1 MPEET
6 TGHGG
11 VPPEGLFFLDAVA
24 DPVKQQLGTSVL
36 LADFLRSAG
45 NLTIDNGECWSSRRC
60 LSSTRT
66 TYTCH

>member
-6 TGHGG
+6 TVHGG
-11 VPPEGLFFLDAVA
+11 IPPEGLFFLDAVA

-45 NLTIDNGECWSSRRC
+45 NLTIDERRV
-60 LSSTRT
+60 LVEQALLVSDQN
-66 TYTCH
+66 